1 MAAAADWKK
10 ELGEAGRPP
19 KAQETLLKMGYITK
33 VSFVKAFKTLDA
45 LEPFLKKLLLEDK
58 VAGDVKPEFW
68 EWHPVSGVL
77 RGLWEADAKAAGV
90 QQVVVNP
97 PTTAQAG
104 LLSLVGGPK
113 LEAGQLRDLWKKFA
127 TNYPSEWLDE
137 HTRPCRQVLQHV
149 WQQQREKDLRFIP
162 WKHLLSESQWER
174 SKKTFEKK
182 EKSLLGFLAEQAG
195 HIDQV
200 EVVVSPSPFAVQRT
214 LSLRAVAW
222 AVLGWCHLGAANALV
237 RKFVALYSHPVAPE
251 LGLRPQSIVEA
262 EAADL
267 EVCRQFGE
275 SLNEGLTLDQALHE
289 CVKGPTLCTL
299 LQLRPKMSKGHEV
312 KESERVR
319 PPKRAR
325 KKTCHKF
332 QIGRCKNEKCQYAHV
347 CEHCEGEHGRAKCPE
362 LKQP

>member
-10 ELGEAGRPP
+10 ELGEAGLPT

-195 HIDQV
+195 HMDQV
-200 EVVVSPSPFAVQRT
+200 EVVVSPSPFAKLAHLKTVWAYPNKVA
-214 LSLRAVAW
+214 LSHKIEDTTQAMEHLLLLDLMYMA
-222 AVLGWCHLGAANALV
+222 LDLGAW
-237 RKFVALYSHPVAPE
+237 HPHSP
-251 LGLRPQSIVEA
+251 L
-262 EAADL
+262 
-267 EVCRQFGE
+267 QFPG
-275 SLNEGLTLDQALHE
+275 Q
-289 CVKGPTLCTL
+289 VP
-299 LQLRPKMSKGHEV
+299 GHF
-312 KESERVR
+312 R
-319 PPKRAR
+319 PPPFGLGTPPLSSQRPTQTTPSSR
-325 KKTCHKF
+325 SNSGTPYTP
-332 QIGRCKNEKCQYAHV
+332 GRTPM
-347 CEHCEGEHGRAKCPE
+347 GRIPN
-362 LKQP
+362 LPLG